1 LLNGTIGVEDP
12 APRAE
17 AGASVARLDDLHI
30 SFPGGVQSLRG
41 VTLTIEPGEIL
52 GLVGESGSGKSVLGL
67 ALLGL
72 LPDEAEIS
80 GQAWLRD
87 EEMVAA
93 SKEHRRLARR
103 KYAGAVF
110 QDPMSSL
117 NPTMKVGRQIAE
129 AAGSADEAIELL
141 ESAGVPE
148 PARRATQFPH
158 ELSGGLRQRA
168 MIAMAIARNPALV
181 IADEPTTA
189 LDVIVQSGILDL
201 FAKLRR
207 ELGSSMLF
215 ITHDMAVASAI
226 ADRVAVL
233 YGGRLAEI
241 GPAAAVMKRPSHP
254 YAGALLAARASM
266 SAREM
271 GDAGQ
276 TLLPTIPGEPPD
288 PRAHPPGC
296 PFTPRCRFAI
306 AECSEAIPDPRP
318 AATHDGLDACI
329 RSRDIDASASA
340 QPLDPAPMT
349 EGEAQRLLRV
359 VEKDGAATREGAAL
373 AMSHITKSFGKR
385 KRRAV
390 AVDDVSLT
398 VPEGGSVA
406 LVGGSGCGKTTLLRI
421 AVGLTRPDHG
431 DVVRGSGGPPQM
443 VFQDA
448 GASLTPWMTVGDLL
462 SERLAVQHVAG
473 NERIERIADS
483 LQLVGLNPDVAQRR
497 PGRLS
502 GGQRQRVALARAVIV
517 PPALLACDE
526 PTSSLDVSLAA
537 TVINLLKKLQAEIGM
552 ALLFVTHD
560 LGLAQT
566 VAEEVVVMHD
576 GVIVEVGGTAHV
588 LRNPENDYTKKL
600 LAAVPS
606 MEIA

>member
-1 LLNGTIGVEDP
+1 LLNGTVDAEDD
-12 APRAE
+12 AHKDVAE
-17 AGASVARLDDLHI
+17 VSVARLNDLHI
-30 SFPGGVQSLRG
+30 SFPGGVRSLRG
-41 VTLTIEPGEIL
+41 VTLTIQPGEIL

-72 LPDEAEIS
+72 LADEAEIS
-80 GQAWLRD
+80 GEAWLRD
-87 EEMVAA
+87 REMVCA
-93 SKEHRRLARR
+93 SKEERRIARR

-117 NPTMKVGRQIAE
+117 NPTMKVGRQISE
-129 AAGSADEAIELL
+129 AAGSMDEAIELL
-141 ESAGVPE
+141 GLAGVPE
-148 PARRATQFPH
+148 PIRRAGQFPH

-168 MIAMAIARNPALV
+168 MIAMAIARNPALI

-226 ADRVAVL
+226 ADRVVVL

-241 GPAAAVMKRPSHP
+241 GPTNAVMKRPSHP

-266 SAREM
+266 SATER
-271 GDAGQ
+271 GASGAL
-276 TLLPTIPGEPPD
+276 LLPTIPGEPPD

-306 AECSEAIPDPRP
+306 VECSESVPDPKP
-318 AATHDGLDACI
+318 AATHSGLDACI
-329 RSRDIDASASA
+329 RSGSIDASASA
-340 QPLDPAPMT
+340 QPLDPAPIADDDIRRLYLV
-349 EGEAQRLLRV
+349 EGSASASEH
-359 VEKDGAATREGAAL
+359 AAL
-373 AMSHITKSFGKR
+373 VLSHITKSFGR
-385 KRRAV
+385 RNRRAV
-390 AVDDVSLT
+390 VVDDVSLT
-398 VPEGGSVA
+398 VPESGSVA

-421 AVGLTRPDHG
+421 AVGLTRPDGG
-431 DVVRGSGGPPQM
+431 DVDLGPGGPPQM

-462 SERLAVQHVAG
+462 SERLRVQHVAG
-473 NERIERIADS
+473 KDRKTKVGDALR
-483 LQLVGLNPDVAQRR
+483 LVGLNPDIAQRR

-537 TVINLLKKLQAEIGM
+537 TVINLLKKLQSEIGM

-566 VAEEVVVMHD
+566 VADEVVVMEN
-576 GVIVEVGGTAHV
+576 GVIVEVGTAEQV
-588 LRNPENDYTKKL
+588 LLDPKNDYTKKL
-600 LAAVPS
+600 LSAVPR
-606 MEIA
+606 MEVG

>member
-1 LLNGTIGVEDP
+1 MKDQ

-17 AGASVARLDDLHI
+17 EGPGAARLDDLRI

-93 SKEHRRLARR
+93 SKEQRRLARR

-129 AAGSADEAIELL
+129 AAGSGDEAIELL

-148 PARRATQFPH
+148 PSRRAAQFPH

-168 MIAMAIARNPALV
+168 MIAMAIARKPALV

-241 GPAAAVMKRPSHP
+241 GPAGAVMKRPSHP

-271 GDAGQ
+271 GTAGQ

-306 AECSEAIPDPRP
+306 EECSGSIPEPRP
-318 AATHDGLDACI
+318 AATHDGFDACI

-349 EGEAQRLLRV
+349 EGETQRLLRV
-359 VEKDGAATREGAAL
+359 IEGDGAAATQGPAL
-373 AMSHITKSFGKR
+373 AMSHITKSFSRR
-385 KRRAV
+385 KRLAV
-390 AVDDVSLT
+390 AVNDVSLT

-431 DVVRGSGGPPQM
+431 DVVRGPGGPPQM

-473 NERIERIADS
+473 RERKERIADS

-576 GVIVEVGGTAHV
+576 GVIVEVGTTEHV
-588 LRNPENDYTKKL
+588 LRNPENDYTKRL

-606 MEIA
+606 MEVA

>member
-1 LLNGTIGVEDP
+1 LLKGTTGIEGDTKRVDES
-12 APRAE
+12 
-17 AGASVARLDDLHI
+17 ASVARLDDLHI
-30 SFPGGVQSLRG
+30 SFPGGVRSLRG
-41 VTLTIEPGEIL
+41 VTLTLEPGEIL

-80 GQAWLRD
+80 GHAWLQD

-93 SKEHRRLARR
+93 SKEQRRLARQR
-103 KYAGAVF
+103 YAGAVF

-141 ESAGVPE
+141 GAAGVPE
-148 PARRATQFPH
+148 PARRANQFPH

-189 LDVIVQSGILDL
+189 LDVIVQSGILEL

-207 ELGSSMLF
+207 ERGSSMLF

-241 GPAAAVMKRPSHP
+241 GPAKSVMTRPSHP

-266 SAREM
+266 SASELVT
-271 GDAGQ
+271 DGQ
-276 TLLPTIPGEPPD
+276 LLPTIPGEPPD
-288 PRAHPPGC
+288 PRAQPPGC

-306 AECSEAIPDPRP
+306 SECSDAIPDLRP
-318 AATHDGLDACI
+318 AATHNGLDACI
-329 RSRDIDASASA
+329 RSRDIDASISA
-340 QPLDPAPMT
+340 QRLDPAPIADSET
-349 EGEAQRLLRV
+349 RRILRV
-359 VEKDGAATREGAAL
+359 VEESREPRGEEPAL
-373 AMSHITKSFGKR
+373 VMSHITKSFGRR
-385 KRRAV
+385 KASV
-390 AVDDVSLT
+390 VVVHDVSLT
-398 VPEGGSVA
+398 VPQSGSVA

-421 AVGLTRPDHG
+421 AVGLADPDNG
-431 DVVRGSGGPPQM
+431 DVRIGPGGPPQM

-448 GASLTPWMTVGDLL
+448 GASLTPWMKVGDLL
-462 SERLAVQHVAG
+462 SERLAIQHVPAG
-473 NERIERIADS
+473 ERDERVVDA
-483 LQLVGLNPDVAQRR
+483 LRLVGLNPDVARR
-497 PGRLS
+497 LPGRLS

-566 VAEEVVVMHD
+566 VADEVVVMHD
-576 GVIVEVGGTAHV
+576 GVIVEIGTARQV
-588 LRNPENDYTKKL
+588 LRDPENDYTKTL
-600 LAAVPS
+600 LDAVPT
-606 MEIA
+606 MEVG